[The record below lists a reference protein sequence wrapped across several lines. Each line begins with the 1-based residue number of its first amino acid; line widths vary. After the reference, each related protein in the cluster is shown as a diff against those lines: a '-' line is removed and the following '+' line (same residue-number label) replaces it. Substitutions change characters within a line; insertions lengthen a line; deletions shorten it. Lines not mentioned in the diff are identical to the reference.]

1 MKTEVLKN
9 IKATESD
16 YQKMIS
22 GAMAEKKRS
31 SAHAELEA
39 DNLILKATHDAEE
52 YKKARMAEA
61 RTNAAK
67 RHDEILEEG
76 KRRAAELKERG
87 TRNLGKAADLLVSRF
102 KERLHVHS

>member
-22 GAMAEKKRS
+22 EAMAERKRS
-31 SAHAELEA
+31 SANAELEA

-52 YKKARMAEA
+52 YKKARLAEA

-67 RHDEILEEG
+67 KHDEILQEG
-76 KRRAAELKERG
+76 KRQAAELRERG
-87 TRNLGKAADLLVSRF
+87 TRNLGKAADFLVSRF